1 MKKLW
6 EKLSFLVRERIRAK
20 RMSKLVLG
28 LAVIVVFIT
37 TYALILPAITISHST
52 SSSVIQ
58 SQGTVD
64 SSLPATS
71 QIDSSTKEEVANEP
85 SSEETKPSTA
95 ETNAQEIKPPVANG
109 TPKEDESASARKAGK
124 QTAESGNVVVNVSY
138 PENTFSEKVTL
149 KVTPVSDT
157 TAIDNKIKEVLSE
170 KRQNLTVARS
180 YDISFVNEAGT
191 EVEPHQ
197 EVSVSMS
204 FKEKVSDDTLHS
216 EWKLYHFKNNDVNKV
231 EDLTQ
236 KSDTTINE
244 TQSGD
249 VTGVEFKSDKFSTYT
264 IAGVNYANFTGY
276 ITNGNYTGKA
286 TYIASSK
293 ILEANLN
300 LGFKISQADLVNNKN
315 YAFKLPDNVSLGSGL
330 YENQEYTGY
339 DKDSGKEAYKFKVVT
354 VNGKKYMTITF
365 LDSYVGGL
373 TPNTDSTGQLN
384 FSASIGEKW
393 KKENG
398 NYEIPFTD
406 KVKITIPSKDI
417 DKHEEPHQEQYDIHS
432 QKTGKV
438 TYDGDTAYLDYTV
451 TVWSDKGTKDTVKV
465 SDNITANGL
474 TLEPLDVVKVERKDY
489 SGWYGEEGTNKQT
502 ITGYTVNKG
511 ADNKSFNV
519 TLPKLSAKQAYTIT
533 YRYKVSNFPAGKDFA
548 VNNKIDVETPNVP
561 HSHTETWLNLHRNK
575 ISKSGQYN
583 KDTNKIKWTIT
594 VNENHND
601 IAGAVLKDEM
611 LAKASD
617 VTITPNN
624 GFEKTS
630 DGYKFTAVQN
640 GKNTQKYTIT
650 YTTDAGKQPENWNA
664 GNTKVKNK
672 VTVTDGSDSSST
684 ETTVDTG
691 KGKTGGLDKKFE
703 KMESTPQAN
712 IKELTWKS
720 IITMPGDGKLP
731 QGTEFEDVLKGQNG
745 TNNGEHYFTKEQL
758 DEIHK
763 KLETIFGKDNFELQ
777 IMESGNS
784 NWQYVNYNQIDN
796 NKTYKQFK
804 FKLLK
809 EYKSKN
815 NVTLEYKST
824 INISN
829 IVSFANTIS
838 SGGFSSEAKYKYE
851 ESGKVFKMDGNNQ
864 AWDGTANEF
873 DKNTTQHEIQ
883 KDGTIDWVVKVKVN
897 DDAHSVTITD
907 TPPAGLKLTGFEYGN
922 SIYGI
927 DSGVFT
933 VTDTEI
939 KLQNQYYTGQYGAD
953 VDVQGTISNGVVTVT
968 FTAKNGKTLKQA
980 LKDTGALYARF
991 KFKSDAD
998 PLDENVKKTYTNK
1011 ASASI
1016 DGKPSGEAE
1025 HTQNITV
1032 RPGQKLSKSG
1042 KWNNTAR
1049 QLEYSLVLNPEGKDL
1064 AAGKDHYTLTDTLTY
1079 QEDLPTKLSY
1089 DLVQSSVVLKDENGH
1104 EVDKSKWSWTVEKTK
1119 DSSGLYKSV
1128 LKVKVPNFK
1137 KYTLEY
1143 KYAVSREVASNNEA
1157 QLNVTNTAVIEGL
1170 KTGKTENKVGYKWE
1184 KIKAGG
1190 TIVSDKA
1197 YNITKVDV
1205 NNFGI
1210 ILPEAT
1216 FEIREN
1222 ITNKVVATYKTD
1234 ASGKFSITKNSKN
1247 AITGSQALEDNK
1259 LYYAI
1264 ETKAP
1269 NGYELPEES
1278 KRTKYYFYF
1287 SQLDTLP
1294 SNMGAITSAEVV
1306 NLAKQSKSEYVP
1318 NTPLPKTTS
1327 IKVDKKWLTAEGVQT
1342 DRADGSI
1349 TVKLIQIATK
1359 ENASQGEKSEEVV
1372 LHTQTITK
1380 ASNWTH
1386 TFDNL
1391 PTAGV
1396 NNQGQKVTYTY
1407 KVVEEKMEGYDTS
1420 YSTTSP
1426 IASGTI
1432 IITNKKQKAYV
1443 LPKTGGPGLRL
1454 LIGMGIAVTLLSSS
1468 LLIYKSYQRYRKSEL

>member
-6 EKLSFLVRERIRAK
+6 RKLAFLVRERMRA
-20 RMSKLVLG
+20 RRLSKLVLA
-28 LAVIVVFIT
+28 LSLIVVFIT
-37 TYALILPAITISHST
+37 TYALILPAITVSNST

-58 SQGTVD
+58 SQEEPV
-64 SSLPATS
+64 SSLTDTSKTSSSSVESPAS
-71 QIDSSTKEEVANEP
+71 KP
-85 SSEETKPSTA
+85 SSEEDNPTTD
-95 ETNAQEIKPPVANG
+95 TNAQETKPSVAPE
-109 TPKEDESASARKAGK
+109 TPKEAETSVAKEAGE
-124 QTAESGNVVVNVSY
+124 QTAESGNVIVKASY

-149 KVTPVSDT
+149 KVTPISNT

-170 KRQNLTVARS
+170 KRQTLTVAHS

-191 EVEPHQ
+191 EVEPNK
-197 EVSVSMS
+197 EVSVSMT
-204 FKEKVSDDTLHS
+204 FKNTVSDDRLHS
-216 EWKLYHFKNNDVNKV
+216 EWKLYHFKDNDVNQV
-231 EDLTQ
+231 EDLT
-236 KSDTTINE
+236 KKADTTINE

-264 IAGVNYANFTGY
+264 IAGVNYADFTSYLTDGS
-276 ITNGNYTGKA
+276 YTGKA
-286 TYIASSK
+286 TYTASSK
-293 ILEANLN
+293 ILEASLN
-300 LGFKISQADLVNNKN
+300 LGFKISQTDLVKNKN
-315 YAFKLPDNVSLGSGL
+315 YAFQLPDNVSLGSGL

-354 VNGKKYMTITF
+354 VNGKKYMAITF
-365 LDSYVGGL
+365 LDSYVNEL
-373 TPNTDSTGQLN
+373 TPNTDSTGQLH
-384 FSASIGEKW
+384 FSASIGEQW

-398 NYEIPFTD
+398 TYEIPFTD

-502 ITGYTVNKG
+502 ITGYAVNKG

-548 VNNKIDVETPNVP
+548 VNNKIDVETPNAP

-664 GNTKVKNK
+664 GNTNVKNK
-672 VTVTDGSDSSST
+672 VTVTDGGDSSST

-731 QGTEFEDVLKGQNG
+731 QGTEFEDVLKGPHG
-745 TNNGEHYFTKEQL
+745 TNNGEHYFTKTQL
-758 DEIHK
+758 DAIYQ
-763 KLETIFGKDNFELQ
+763 KLEGIFGKNSVELQ

-784 NWQYVNYNQIDN
+784 SWQYVNYSQIDS

-809 EYKSKN
+809 EYKSTSN
-815 NVTLEYKST
+815 ITLEYKST

-829 IVSFANTIS
+829 ATSFANTIS
-838 SGGFSSEAKYKYE
+838 SGSFFSEAKYKYE
-851 ESGKVFKMDGNNQ
+851 ESGKVFKMDGNQ
-864 AWDGTANEF
+864 QVWDGTANEF

-980 LKDTGALYARF
+980 LKDTGTLYARF

-1032 RPGQKLSKSG
+1032 RPGQKLSKNG
-1042 KWNNTAR
+1042 TWNNTAR
-1049 QLEYSLVLNPEGKDL
+1049 QLEYNVVLNPEGKDL
-1064 AAGKDHYTLTDTLTY
+1064 AAGKDSYTLTDTLTY
-1079 QEDLPTKLSY
+1079 QEDIPTKLSY
-1089 DLVQSSVVLKDENGH
+1089 DLIQSSVSLVDENNH
-1104 EVDKSKWSWTVEKTK
+1104 EVDKSQWSWTVEKTK
-1119 DSSGLYKSV
+1119 DASGLYKSI

-1137 KYTLEY
+1137 KYTLKY
-1143 KYAVSREVASNNEA
+1143 KYAVSREVAADNA
-1157 QLNVTNTAVIEGL
+1157 TQLHVTNTAVIEGL
-1170 KTGKTENKVGYKWE
+1170 KTGKTEKRVDYKWE
-1184 KIKAGG
+1184 KVNAGG
-1190 TIVSDKA
+1190 TIVSNKA
-1197 YNITKVDV
+1197 FNITKVDV
-1205 NNFGI
+1205 NNYGI

-1247 AITGSQALEDNK
+1247 AVTGSQELENNK

-1264 ETKAP
+1264 EVKAP
-1269 NGYELPEES
+1269 AGYELPEES

-1294 SNMGAITSAEVV
+1294 SNMGAITSADVV

-1327 IKVDKKWLTAEGVQT
+1327 IKVDKKWLTAEGAQT
-1342 DRADGSI
+1342 DRVDGSI

-1359 ENASQGEKSEEVV
+1359 ENAGQGEKPEEVT
-1372 LHTQTITK
+1372 LRTQTITK
-1380 ASNWTH
+1380 ANNWTH
-1386 TFDNL
+1386 NFENL
-1391 PTAGV
+1391 PLSGV
-1396 NNQGQKVTYTY
+1396 NSQGQKVTYTY
-1407 KVVEEKMEGYDTS
+1407 KVVEEKVDGYDTS
-1420 YSTTSP
+1420 YSAASP
-1426 IASGTI
+1426 VTSGTI
-1432 IITNKKQKAYV
+1432 TITNKKQKGYV
-1443 LPKTGGPGLRL
+1443 LPNTGGSGLRL

>member
-6 EKLSFLVRERIRAK
+6 EKLAFLVKERIRAK
-20 RMSKLVLG
+20 RISKLVLG

-37 TYALILPAITISHST
+37 TYALILPAITVSNST

-58 SQGTVD
+58 SQEEPV
-64 SSLPATS
+64 SSLTDTSKTSSSSVESPAS
-71 QIDSSTKEEVANEP
+71 KP
-85 SSEETKPSTA
+85 SSEEDKPTTD
-95 ETNAQEIKPPVANG
+95 TNAQETKPSVAPE
-109 TPKEDESASARKAGK
+109 TPKEAETSVAKEAGE
-124 QTAESGNVVVNVSY
+124 QTAESGNVIVKASY

-149 KVTPVSDT
+149 KVTPISNT

-170 KRQNLTVARS
+170 KRQTLTVAHS

-191 EVEPHQ
+191 EVEPNK
-197 EVSVSMS
+197 EVSVSMT
-204 FKEKVSDDTLHS
+204 FKNTVSDDRLHS
-216 EWKLYHFKNNDVNKV
+216 EWKLYHFKDNDVNQV
-231 EDLTQ
+231 EDLT
-236 KSDTTINE
+236 KKADTTINE

-264 IAGVNYANFTGY
+264 IAGVNYADFTSYLTDGS
-276 ITNGNYTGKA
+276 YTGKA
-286 TYIASSK
+286 TYTASSK
-293 ILEANLN
+293 ILEASLN
-300 LGFKISQADLVNNKN
+300 LGFKISQTDLVKNKN
-315 YAFKLPDNVSLGSGL
+315 YAFQLPDNVSLGSGL

-354 VNGKKYMTITF
+354 VNGKKYMAITF
-365 LDSYVGGL
+365 LDSYVNEL
-373 TPNTDSTGQLN
+373 TPNTDSTGQLH
-384 FSASIGEKW
+384 FSASIGEQW

-398 NYEIPFTD
+398 TYEIPFTD

-502 ITGYTVNKG
+502 ITGYAVNKG

-548 VNNKIDVETPNVP
+548 VNNKIDVETPNAP

-650 YTTDAGKQPENWNA
+650 YTTDAGKRPENWNA
-664 GNTKVKNK
+664 GNTNVKNK
-672 VTVTDGSDSSST
+672 VTVTDGGDSSST

-838 SGGFSSEAKYKYE
+838 SGRFSSEAKYKYE
-851 ESGKVFKMDGNNQ
+851 ESGKVFKMDGNKQ
-864 AWDGTANEF
+864 VWDGTANEF

-907 TPPAGLKLTGFEYGN
+907 TPPAALKLIGFEYGN

-1032 RPGQKLSKSG
+1032 RPGQKLSKNG
-1042 KWNNTAR
+1042 TWNNTAR
-1049 QLEYSLVLNPEGKDL
+1049 QLEYNVVLNPEGKDL
-1064 AAGKDHYTLTDTLTY
+1064 AAGKDSYTLTDTLTY
-1079 QEDLPTKLSY
+1079 QEDIPTKLTY
-1089 DLVQSSVVLKDENGH
+1089 DLIQSSVSLVDENNH
-1104 EVDKSKWSWTVEKTK
+1104 EVDKSQWSWTVEKTK
-1119 DSSGLYKSV
+1119 DASGLYKSI

-1137 KYTLEY
+1137 KYTLKY
-1143 KYAVSREVASNNEA
+1143 KYAVSREVAADNTT
-1157 QLNVTNTAVIEGL
+1157 QLHVTNTAVIEGL
-1170 KTGKTENKVGYKWE
+1170 KTGKTEKRVDYKWE
-1184 KIKAGG
+1184 KVNAGG
-1190 TIVSDKA
+1190 TIVSNKA
-1197 YNITKVDV
+1197 FNITKVDV

-1247 AITGSQALEDNK
+1247 AVTGSQELENNK

-1264 ETKAP
+1264 EVKAP
-1269 NGYELPEES
+1269 AGYELPEES

-1287 SQLDTLP
+1287 SELDTLP
-1294 SNMGAITSAEVV
+1294 SNIGALTSADVV

-1327 IKVDKKWLTAEGVQT
+1327 IKVDKKWLTAEGAQT
-1342 DRADGSI
+1342 DRVDGSI

-1359 ENASQGEKSEEVV
+1359 ENAGQGEKPEEVT
-1372 LHTQTITK
+1372 LRTQTITK
-1380 ASNWTH
+1380 ANNWTH
-1386 TFDNL
+1386 NFENL
-1391 PTAGV
+1391 PLSGV
-1396 NNQGQKVTYTY
+1396 NSQGQKVTYTY
-1407 KVVEEKMEGYDTS
+1407 KVVEEKVDGYDTS
-1420 YSTTSP
+1420 YSATSP
-1426 IASGTI
+1426 VTSGTI
-1432 IITNKKQKAYV
+1432 TITNKKQKGYV
-1443 LPKTGGPGLRL
+1443 LPNTGGSGLRL
-1454 LIGMGIAVTLLSSS
+1454 LIGMGITLTLLSSS
-1468 LLIYKSYQRYRKSEL
+1468 LLVYKFYQQYRKGEL

>member
-6 EKLSFLVRERIRAK
+6 RKLAFLVRERMRA
-20 RMSKLVLG
+20 RRLSKLVLA
-28 LAVIVVFIT
+28 LSLIVVFIT
-37 TYALILPAITISHST
+37 TYALILPAITVSNST

-58 SQGTVD
+58 SQEEPV
-64 SSLPATS
+64 SSLTDTSKTSSSSVESPAS
-71 QIDSSTKEEVANEP
+71 KP
-85 SSEETKPSTA
+85 SSEEDKPTTD
-95 ETNAQEIKPPVANG
+95 TNAQETKPSVAPE
-109 TPKEDESASARKAGK
+109 TPKEAETSVAKEAGE
-124 QTAESGNVVVNVSY
+124 QTAESGNVIVKASY

-149 KVTPVSDT
+149 KVTPISNT

-170 KRQNLTVARS
+170 KRQTLTVAHS

-191 EVEPHQ
+191 EVEPNK
-197 EVSVSMS
+197 EVSVSMT
-204 FKEKVSDDTLHS
+204 FKNTVSDDRLHS
-216 EWKLYHFKNNDVNKV
+216 EWKLYHFKDNDVNQV
-231 EDLTQ
+231 EDLT
-236 KSDTTINE
+236 KKADTTINE

-264 IAGVNYANFTGY
+264 IAGVNYADFTSYLTDGS
-276 ITNGNYTGKA
+276 YTGKA
-286 TYIASSK
+286 TYTASSK
-293 ILEANLN
+293 ILEASLN
-300 LGFKISQADLVNNKN
+300 LGFKISQTDLVKNKN
-315 YAFKLPDNVSLGSGL
+315 YAFQLPDNVSLGSGL

-354 VNGKKYMTITF
+354 VNGKKYMAITF
-365 LDSYVGGL
+365 LDSYVNEL
-373 TPNTDSTGQLN
+373 TPNTDSTGQLH
-384 FSASIGEKW
+384 FSASIGEQW

-398 NYEIPFTD
+398 TYEIPFTD

-502 ITGYTVNKG
+502 ITGYAVNKG

-548 VNNKIDVETPNVP
+548 VNNKIDVETPNAP

-664 GNTKVKNK
+664 GNTNVKNK
-672 VTVTDGSDSSST
+672 VTVTDGGDSSST

-745 TNNGEHYFTKEQL
+745 TNNGEHYFTKAQL
-758 DEIHK
+758 DAIHQ
-763 KLETIFGKDNFELQ
+763 KLEEIFGKSSVELQ

-838 SGGFSSEAKYKYE
+838 SGRFSSEAKYKYE
-851 ESGKVFKMDGNNQ
+851 ESGKVFKMDGNKQ
-864 AWDGTANEF
+864 VWDGTANEF

-907 TPPAGLKLTGFEYGN
+907 TPPAALKLIGFEYGN

-1032 RPGQKLSKSG
+1032 RPGQKLSKNG
-1042 KWNNTAR
+1042 TWNNTAR
-1049 QLEYSLVLNPEGKDL
+1049 QLEYNVVLNPEGKDL
-1064 AAGKDHYTLTDTLTY
+1064 AAGKDSYTLTDTLTY
-1079 QEDLPTKLSY
+1079 QEDIPTKLSY
-1089 DLVQSSVVLKDENGH
+1089 DLIQSSVSLVDENNH
-1104 EVDKSKWSWTVEKTK
+1104 EVDKSQWSWTVEKTK
-1119 DSSGLYKSV
+1119 DASGLYKSI

-1137 KYTLEY
+1137 KYTLKY
-1143 KYAVSREVASNNEA
+1143 KYAVSREVAADNTT
-1157 QLNVTNTAVIEGL
+1157 QLHVTNTAVIEGL
-1170 KTGKTENKVGYKWE
+1170 KTGKTEKRVDYKWE
-1184 KIKAGG
+1184 KVNAGG
-1190 TIVSDKA
+1190 TIVSNKA
-1197 YNITKVDV
+1197 FNITKVDV

-1247 AITGSQALEDNK
+1247 AVTGSQELENNK

-1264 ETKAP
+1264 EVKAP
-1269 NGYELPEES
+1269 AGYELPEES

-1287 SQLDTLP
+1287 SELGTLP
-1294 SNMGAITSAEVV
+1294 SNIGALTSADVV

-1327 IKVDKKWLTAEGVQT
+1327 IKVDKKWLTAEGAQT
-1342 DRADGSI
+1342 DRVDGSI

-1359 ENASQGEKSEEVV
+1359 ENAGQGEKPEEVT
-1372 LHTQTITK
+1372 LRTQTITK

-1407 KVVEEKMEGYDTS
+1407 KVVEEKVEGYDTS

-1426 IASGTI
+1426 MASGTI
-1432 IITNKKQKAYV
+1432 TITNKKQKAYV

>member
-6 EKLSFLVRERIRAK
+6 RKLAFLVRERMRA
-20 RMSKLVLG
+20 RRLSKLVLA
-28 LAVIVVFIT
+28 LSLIVVFIT
-37 TYALILPAITISHST
+37 TYALILPAITVSNST

-58 SQGTVD
+58 SQEEPV
-64 SSLPATS
+64 SSLTDTSKTSSSSVESPAS
-71 QIDSSTKEEVANEP
+71 KP
-85 SSEETKPSTA
+85 SSEEDKPTTD
-95 ETNAQEIKPPVANG
+95 TNAQETKPSVAPE
-109 TPKEDESASARKAGK
+109 TPKEAETSVAKEAGE
-124 QTAESGNVVVNVSY
+124 QTAESGNVIVKASY

-149 KVTPVSDT
+149 KVTPISNT

-170 KRQNLTVARS
+170 KRQTLTVAHS

-191 EVEPHQ
+191 EVEPNK
-197 EVSVSMS
+197 EVSVSMT
-204 FKEKVSDDTLHS
+204 FKNTVSDDRLHS
-216 EWKLYHFKNNDVNKV
+216 EWKLYHFKDNDVNQV
-231 EDLTQ
+231 EDLT
-236 KSDTTINE
+236 KKADTTINE

-264 IAGVNYANFTGY
+264 IAGVNYADFTSYLTDGS
-276 ITNGNYTGKA
+276 YTGKA
-286 TYIASSK
+286 TYTASSK
-293 ILEANLN
+293 ILEASLN
-300 LGFKISQADLVNNKN
+300 LGFKISQTDLVKNKN
-315 YAFKLPDNVSLGSGL
+315 YAFQLPDNVSLGSGL

-354 VNGKKYMTITF
+354 VNGKKYMAITF
-365 LDSYVGGL
+365 LDSYVNEL
-373 TPNTDSTGQLN
+373 TPNTDSTGQLH
-384 FSASIGEKW
+384 FSASIGEQW

-398 NYEIPFTD
+398 TYEIPFTD

-502 ITGYTVNKG
+502 ITGYAVNKG

-548 VNNKIDVETPNVP
+548 VNNKIDVETPNAP

-650 YTTDAGKQPENWNA
+650 YTTDVGKKPENWNA
-664 GNTKVKNK
+664 GNTNVKNK
-672 VTVTDGSDSSST
+672 VTITDGGDSSST

-691 KGKTGGLDKKFE
+691 EGKTGGLDKKFE
-703 KMESTPQAN
+703 KMESTPQPN
-712 IKELTWKS
+712 IKDLTWKS

-731 QGTEFEDVLKGQNG
+731 QGTEFEDVLKGPNG
-745 TNNGEHYFTKEQL
+745 TNNGEHYFTKTQL
-758 DEIHK
+758 DAIYQ
-763 KLETIFGKDNFELQ
+763 KLEGIFGKNSVELQ

-784 NWQYVNYNQIDN
+784 SWQYVNYSQIDS

-809 EYKSKN
+809 EYKSTSN
-815 NVTLEYKST
+815 ITLEYKST

-829 IVSFANTIS
+829 ATSFANTIS
-838 SGGFSSEAKYKYE
+838 SGGFFSEAKYKYE
-851 ESGKVFKMDGNNQ
+851 ESGKVFKMDGNKQ
-864 AWDGTANEF
+864 VWDGTANEF

-907 TPPAGLKLTGFEYGN
+907 TPPTGLKLIGFEYGN

-927 DSGVFT
+927 ESGVFT

-939 KLQNQYYTGQYGAD
+939 KWSNPYWKGQYGAD

-980 LKDTGALYARF
+980 LKDTGTLYARF

-1032 RPGQKLSKSG
+1032 RPGQKLSKNG
-1042 KWNNTAR
+1042 TWNNTAR
-1049 QLEYSLVLNPEGKDL
+1049 QLEYNVVLNPEGKDL
-1064 AAGKDHYTLTDTLTY
+1064 AAGKDSYTLTDTLTY
-1079 QEDLPTKLSY
+1079 QEDIPTKLSY
-1089 DLVQSSVVLKDENGH
+1089 DLIQSSVSLVDENNH
-1104 EVDKSKWSWTVEKTK
+1104 EVDKSQWSWTVEKTK
-1119 DSSGLYKSV
+1119 DASGLYKSI

-1137 KYTLEY
+1137 KYTLKY
-1143 KYAVSREVASNNEA
+1143 KYAVSREVAADNTT
-1157 QLNVTNTAVIEGL
+1157 QLQVTNTAVIEGL
-1170 KTGKTENKVGYKWE
+1170 KTGKTEKIVDYKWE
-1184 KIKAGG
+1184 KVNAGG
-1190 TIVSDKA
+1190 TIVSNKA
-1197 YNITKVDV
+1197 FNITKVDV

-1234 ASGKFSITKNSKN
+1234 SSGKFSITKNSKN
-1247 AITGSQALEDNK
+1247 AVTGSQELENNK

-1264 ETKAP
+1264 EVKAP
-1269 NGYELPEES
+1269 AGYELPEES

-1287 SQLDTLP
+1287 SELDTLP
-1294 SNMGAITSAEVV
+1294 SNIGALTSADVV

-1318 NTPLPKTTS
+1318 NTPLPKNTS
-1327 IKVDKKWLTAEGVQT
+1327 IKVDKKWLTAEGAQT
-1342 DRADGSI
+1342 DRVDGSI

-1359 ENASQGEKSEEVV
+1359 ENASQGEKPEEVT
-1372 LHTQTITK
+1372 LRTQTITK
-1380 ASNWTH
+1380 ANNWTH

-1407 KVVEEKMEGYDTS
+1407 KVVEEKVEGYDTS

>member
-6 EKLSFLVRERIRAK
+6 RKLALLVRERIRA
-20 RMSKLVLG
+20 RRLSKLVLA
-28 LAVIVVFIT
+28 LSLIVVFIT
-37 TYALILPAITISHST
+37 TYALILPAITVSNST

-58 SQGTVD
+58 SQEEPT
-64 SSLPATS
+64 SSLTETSKTSSSSVESPAS
-71 QIDSSTKEEVANEP
+71 KP
-85 SSEETKPSTA
+85 SSEEDKPATD
-95 ETNAQEIKPPVANG
+95 TNAQETKPSVTPE
-109 TPKEDESASARKAGK
+109 TPKEAETSVAKEAGE
-124 QTAESGNVVVNVSY
+124 QTAESGNVIVKASY

-149 KVTPVSDT
+149 KVTPISNT

-170 KRQNLTVARS
+170 KRQTLTVAHS

-191 EVEPHQ
+191 EVEPNK
-197 EVSVSMS
+197 EVSVSMT
-204 FKEKVSDDTLHS
+204 FKNTVSDDRLHS
-216 EWKLYHFKNNDVNKV
+216 EWKLYHFKDNDVNQV
-231 EDLTQ
+231 EDLT
-236 KSDTTINE
+236 KKADTTINE

-276 ITNGNYTGKA
+276 ITDGSYTGKA
-286 TYIASSK
+286 TYTASSK
-293 ILEANLN
+293 ILEASLN
-300 LGFKISQADLVNNKN
+300 LGFKISQADLVKNKN
-315 YAFKLPDNVSLGSGL
+315 YAFQLPDNVSLGSGL

-354 VNGKKYMTITF
+354 VNGKKYMAITF
-365 LDSYVGGL
+365 LDSYVNEL
-373 TPNTDSTGQLN
+373 TPNTDSTGQLH
-384 FSASIGEKW
+384 FSASIGEQW

-398 NYEIPFTD
+398 TYEIPFTD

-502 ITGYTVNKG
+502 ITGYAVNKG

-533 YRYKVSNFPAGKDFA
+533 YRYKVSTFPAGKDFA
-548 VNNKIDVETPNVP
+548 VNNKIDVETPNAP

-650 YTTDAGKQPENWNA
+650 YT
-664 GNTKVKNK
+664 
-672 VTVTDGSDSSST
+672 
-684 ETTVDTG
+684 
-691 KGKTGGLDKKFE
+691 
-703 KMESTPQAN
+703 
-712 IKELTWKS
+712 
-720 IITMPGDGKLP
+720 
-731 QGTEFEDVLKGQNG
+731 
-745 TNNGEHYFTKEQL
+745 
-758 DEIHK
+758 
-763 KLETIFGKDNFELQ
+763 
-777 IMESGNS
+777 
-784 NWQYVNYNQIDN
+784 
-796 NKTYKQFK
+796 
-804 FKLLK
+804 
-809 EYKSKN
+809 
-815 NVTLEYKST
+815 
-824 INISN
+824 
-829 IVSFANTIS
+829 
-838 SGGFSSEAKYKYE
+838 
-851 ESGKVFKMDGNNQ
+851 
-864 AWDGTANEF
+864 
-873 DKNTTQHEIQ
+873 
-883 KDGTIDWVVKVKVN
+883 
-897 DDAHSVTITD
+897 
-907 TPPAGLKLTGFEYGN
+907 PPTGLKLIGFEYGN

-980 LKDTGALYARF
+980 LKDTGTLYARF

-1032 RPGQKLSKSG
+1032 RPGQKLSKNG
-1042 KWNNTAR
+1042 TWNNTAR
-1049 QLEYSLVLNPEGKDL
+1049 QLEYNVVLNPEGKDL
-1064 AAGKDHYTLTDTLTY
+1064 AAGKDSYTLTDTLTY
-1079 QEDLPTKLSY
+1079 QEDIPTKLSY
-1089 DLVQSSVVLKDENGH
+1089 DLIQSSVSLVDENNH
-1104 EVDKSKWSWTVEKTK
+1104 EVDKSQWSWTVEKTK
-1119 DSSGLYKSV
+1119 DASGLYKSI

-1137 KYTLEY
+1137 KYTLKY
-1143 KYAVSREVASNNEA
+1143 KYAVSREVAADNTT
-1157 QLNVTNTAVIEGL
+1157 QLQVTNTAVIEGL
-1170 KTGKTENKVGYKWE
+1170 KTGKTEKRVDYKWE
-1184 KIKAGG
+1184 KVNAGG
-1190 TIVSDKA
+1190 TIVSNKA
-1197 YNITKVDV
+1197 FNITKVDV

-1247 AITGSQALEDNK
+1247 AVTGSQELENNK

-1264 ETKAP
+1264 EVKAP
-1269 NGYELPEES
+1269 AGYELPEES

-1287 SQLDTLP
+1287 SELDTLP
-1294 SNMGAITSAEVV
+1294 SNIGALTSADVV

-1327 IKVDKKWLTAEGVQT
+1327 IKVDKKWLTAEGAQT
-1342 DRADGSI
+1342 DRVDGSI

-1359 ENASQGEKSEEVV
+1359 ENAGQGEKPEEVT
-1372 LHTQTITK
+1372 LRTQTITK
-1380 ASNWTH
+1380 ANNWTH
-1386 TFDNL
+1386 NFENL
-1391 PTAGV
+1391 PLSGV
-1396 NNQGQKVTYTY
+1396 NSQGQKVTYTY
-1407 KVVEEKMEGYDTS
+1407 KVVEEKVDGYDTS
-1420 YSTTSP
+1420 YSATSP
-1426 IASGTI
+1426 VTSGTI
-1432 IITNKKQKAYV
+1432 TITNKKQKGYV
-1443 LPKTGGPGLRL
+1443 LPNTGGSGLRL
-1454 LIGMGIAVTLLSSS
+1454 LIGMGITLTLLSSS
-1468 LLIYKSYQRYRKSEL
+1468 LLVYKFYQQYRKGEQ

>member
-6 EKLSFLVRERIRAK
+6 RKLAFLVRERMRA
-20 RMSKLVLG
+20 RRLSKLVLA
-28 LAVIVVFIT
+28 LSLIVVFIT
-37 TYALILPAITISHST
+37 TYALILPAITVSNST

-58 SQGTVD
+58 SQEEPV
-64 SSLPATS
+64 SSLTDTSKTSSSSVESPAS
-71 QIDSSTKEEVANEP
+71 KP
-85 SSEETKPSTA
+85 SSEEDKPTTD
-95 ETNAQEIKPPVANG
+95 TNAQETKPSVAPE
-109 TPKEDESASARKAGK
+109 TPKEAETSVAKEAGE
-124 QTAESGNVVVNVSY
+124 QTAESGNVIVKASY

-149 KVTPVSDT
+149 KVTPISNT

-170 KRQNLTVARS
+170 KRQTLTVAHS

-191 EVEPHQ
+191 EVEPNK
-197 EVSVSMS
+197 EVSVSMT
-204 FKEKVSDDTLHS
+204 FKNTVSDDRLHS
-216 EWKLYHFKNNDVNKV
+216 EWKLYHFKDNDVNQV
-231 EDLTQ
+231 EDLT
-236 KSDTTINE
+236 KKADTTINE

-264 IAGVNYANFTGY
+264 IAGVNYADFTSYLTDGS
-276 ITNGNYTGKA
+276 YTGKA
-286 TYIASSK
+286 TYTASSK
-293 ILEANLN
+293 ILEASLN
-300 LGFKISQADLVNNKN
+300 LGFKISQTDLVKNKN
-315 YAFKLPDNVSLGSGL
+315 YAFQLPDNVSLGSGL

-354 VNGKKYMTITF
+354 VNGKKYMAITF
-365 LDSYVGGL
+365 LDSYVNEL
-373 TPNTDSTGQLN
+373 TPNTDSTGQLH
-384 FSASIGEKW
+384 FSASIGEQW

-398 NYEIPFTD
+398 TYEIPFTD

-502 ITGYTVNKG
+502 ITGYAVNKG

-548 VNNKIDVETPNVP
+548 VNNKIDVETPNAP

-664 GNTKVKNK
+664 GNTNVKNK
-672 VTVTDGSDSSST
+672 VTVTDGGDSSST

-731 QGTEFEDVLKGQNG
+731 QGTEFEDVLKGPHG
-745 TNNGEHYFTKEQL
+745 TNNGEHYFTKTQL
-758 DEIHK
+758 DAIYQ
-763 KLETIFGKDNFELQ
+763 KLEGIFGKNSVELQ

-784 NWQYVNYNQIDN
+784 SWQYVNYSQIDS

-809 EYKSKN
+809 EYKSTSN
-815 NVTLEYKST
+815 ITLEYKST

-829 IVSFANTIS
+829 ATSFANTIS
-838 SGGFSSEAKYKYE
+838 SGSFSSEAKYKYE
-851 ESGKVFKMDGNNQ
+851 ESGKVFKMDGNKQ
-864 AWDGTANEF
+864 VWDGTANEF

-980 LKDTGALYARF
+980 LKDTGTLYARF

-1032 RPGQKLSKSG
+1032 RPGQKLSKNG
-1042 KWNNTAR
+1042 TWNNTAR
-1049 QLEYSLVLNPEGKDL
+1049 QLEYNVVLNPEGKDL
-1064 AAGKDHYTLTDTLTY
+1064 AAGKDSYTLTDTLTY
-1079 QEDLPTKLSY
+1079 QEDIPTKLSY
-1089 DLVQSSVVLKDENGH
+1089 DLIQSSVSLVDENNH
-1104 EVDKSKWSWTVEKTK
+1104 EVDKSQWSWTVEKTK
-1119 DSSGLYKSV
+1119 DASGLYKSI

-1137 KYTLEY
+1137 KYTLKY
-1143 KYAVSREVASNNEA
+1143 KYAVSREVAADNA
-1157 QLNVTNTAVIEGL
+1157 TQLHVTNTAVIEGL
-1170 KTGKTENKVGYKWE
+1170 KTGKTEKRVDYKWE
-1184 KIKAGG
+1184 KVNAGG
-1190 TIVSDKA
+1190 TIVSNKA
-1197 YNITKVDV
+1197 FNITKVDV
-1205 NNFGI
+1205 NNYGI

-1247 AITGSQALEDNK
+1247 AVTGSQELENNK

-1264 ETKAP
+1264 EVKAP
-1269 NGYELPEES
+1269 AGYELPEES

-1294 SNMGAITSAEVV
+1294 SNMGAITSADVV

-1318 NTPLPKTTS
+1318 NTSLPKTTS
-1327 IKVDKKWLTAEGVQT
+1327 IKVDKKWLTAEGAQT
-1342 DRADGSI
+1342 DRVDGSI

-1359 ENASQGEKSEEVV
+1359 ENAGQGEKPEEVT
-1372 LHTQTITK
+1372 LRTQTITK
-1380 ASNWTH
+1380 ANNWTH
-1386 TFDNL
+1386 NFENL
-1391 PTAGV
+1391 PLSGV
-1396 NNQGQKVTYTY
+1396 NSQGQKVTYTY
-1407 KVVEEKMEGYDTS
+1407 KVVEEKVDGYDTS
-1420 YSTTSP
+1420 YSAASP
-1426 IASGTI
+1426 VTSGTI
-1432 IITNKKQKAYV
+1432 TITNKKQKGYV
-1443 LPKTGGPGLRL
+1443 LPNTGGSGLRL